1 MTYGFYMP
9 VNVIG
14 GKDAVS
20 QHKEEL
26 ALLGK
31 SCLIVCGQ
39 NSAQLSGA
47 LADVTKALDEL
58 EIKYTVFDEITQ
70 NPKTSDCHRA
80 GQVARDYFSEFII
93 GIGGGSQLDAA
104 KAVAVYA
111 SNKHLEP
118 DDIYTEAMM
127 LPPLPVVLV
136 GTTAG
141 TGSEVTGVSV
151 LTKEDGKKKSVSG
164 KAYYAKIAY
173 ADPSYTYSV
182 PYEFT
187 VSTAIDAFSHATESL
202 FSNKCNGVSE
212 MYAKKAIP
220 ELWKGIKFFYEN
232 QAVPTDKMRD
242 NLYYASIIAGMALN
256 LTGTC
261 YPHTLGYKLT
271 EDFGMPHGFA
281 CAAFLPSFVKRALEF
296 KSELAMEY
304 LSALGVSTI
313 EFEKIINSLVDLS
326 EIKMTEEQI
335 DSYCEGW
342 QSVKNF
348 TNSPAGFSALEAKKL
363 LSDMFLTE

>member
-14 GKDAVS
+14 GKDAVANR
-20 QHKEEL
+20 KDEL

-31 SCLIVCGQ
+31 SCLIVCGK
-39 NSAQLSGA
+39 NSAQASGA
-47 LADVTKALDEL
+47 LDDIKNALEEL
-58 EIKYTVFDEITQ
+58 EIEYTVFDEITQ
-70 NPKTSDCHRA
+70 NPKTEDCHRA
-80 GQVARDYFSEFII
+80 GQVARDYFAQFII

-104 KAVAVYA
+104 KAAAVYA

-118 DDIYTEAMM
+118 DDIYTQAMM

-151 LTKEDGKKKSVSG
+151 LTKQDGKKKSVSG
-164 KAYYAKIAY
+164 KDYYAKIAY
-173 ADPSYTYSV
+173 ADPTYTYSV

-187 VSTAIDAFSHATESL
+187 VSTAVDAFSHAVESL
-202 FSNKCNGVSE
+202 FSNKSDGVSE

-220 ELWKGIKFFYEN
+220 ALWQGIKFFYEN
-232 QAVPTDKMRD
+232 RAVPTDKMRD
-242 NLYYASIIAGMALN
+242 DLYYASIIAGMALN

-271 EDFGMPHGFA
+271 EDYNMPHGFA
-281 CAAFLPSFVKRALEF
+281 CAAFLPSFVKRAMEY
-296 KSELAMEY
+296 KSELAMDF
-304 LSALGVSTI
+304 LSTLGVSTI
-313 EFEKIINSLVDLS
+313 EFEKIIYSLVDLS
-326 EIKMTEEQI
+326 GVKMTEEQI
-335 DSYCEGW
+335 DAYCEDW
-342 QSVKNF
+342 QNVKNF
-348 TNSPAGFSALEAKKL
+348 ANSPAGFSANDAQNL
-363 LSDMFLTE
+363 LKEMFLAE